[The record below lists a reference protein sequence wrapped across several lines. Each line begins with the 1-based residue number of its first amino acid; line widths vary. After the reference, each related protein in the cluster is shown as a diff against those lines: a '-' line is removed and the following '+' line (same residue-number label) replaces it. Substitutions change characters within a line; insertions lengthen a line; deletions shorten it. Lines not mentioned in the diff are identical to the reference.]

1 MKKRIAA
8 FLVVLFT
15 LISFSACENVE
26 YPSESSASG
35 EYSTYYDQLRE
46 ELPDITE
53 NGEIPEEKTFYII
66 TDDGSVFTR
75 DESSAGTI
83 NDAVRR
89 RDEFL
94 REKYGANIRV
104 RTEKANKIVDELR
117 AANASGTEFCDMLS
131 ISAKDTVNLYLE
143 GLLCDMNSLPD
154 FNPENE
160 YFNENNATSLALNS
174 EFYILADPSTRYFN
188 EIYTMFFNR
197 DLVLA
202 SGCENP
208 ETLAAQGKWTWDK
221 FSEIE
226 KTVAAEVVNKE
237 IAELAT
243 DVFGFSAYYSANNYG
258 QVMYV
263 SCGMPMITNTY
274 KNEIDFS
281 LEVDKAVE
289 IGKYLFRINDSK
301 ARLPYEGDIASNAFK
316 NGRLAFFTN
325 KLGYIGALRDGTK
338 KGSEFGLLPMPKYNE
353 QQEGYHCLVDPAA
366 RVISV
371 PKTVVYKEADHKR
384 FVGAVISGMCAVSG
398 KTVKEAFLSDTI
410 IKSLNDNEEAVMLKI
425 VVESA
430 TFDFCTV
437 YGSKIT
443 TVHNATVNAINEYID
458 VGSDMR
464 NTILRNI
471 DALRNSAKT
480 NFR

>member
-1 MKKRIAA
+1 
-8 FLVVLFT
+8 LNT
-15 LISFSACENVE
+15 D
-26 YPSESSASG
+26 
-35 EYSTYYDQLRE
+35 YSNYYDQLAG
-46 ELPDITE
+46 ELPNLNEDGTA
-53 NGEIPEEKTFYII
+53 PEERTFYII
-66 TDDGSVFTR
+66 TDDGSVFTQ
-75 DESSAGTI
+75 DESSVGTI

-94 REKYGANIRV
+94 RQKYGANIKV
-104 RTEKANKIVDELR
+104 RTEKTSKIVDELR

-131 ISAKDTVNLYLE
+131 ISSKDTVNLYLS
-143 GLLCDMNSLPD
+143 GLLCNMNS
-154 FNPENE
+154 FPEFDPEGE
-160 YFNENNATSLALNS
+160 YFNENNATSLALDS
-174 EFYILADPSTRYFN
+174 EFYILSDPTTRYFN

-197 DLVLA
+197 DLVLS

-208 ETLAAQGKWTWDK
+208 ETLAAQGKWTWDE

-226 KTVAAEVVNKE
+226 KTVAAEVVNKVV
-237 IAELAT
+237 ADLAT
-243 DVFGFSAYYSANNYG
+243 DIFGFSAYYNTNNYG

-263 SCGMPMITNTY
+263 SCGRPMISNTY

-281 LEVDKAVE
+281 LEVDEAVE
-289 IGKYLFRINDSK
+289 IGKYLFKINDSK
-301 ARLPYEGDIASNAFK
+301 ARLPYEGDVASNAFK

-325 KLGYIGALRDGTK
+325 KLGYINALRDGTK

-353 QQEGYHCLVDPAA
+353 QQENYCCLVDPAA

-371 PKTVVYKEADHKR
+371 PKTVDSKDQDYKK
-384 FVGAVISGMCAVSG
+384 FVGAVISGMCAVSR

-410 IKSLNDNEEAVMLKI
+410 IKTLNDNEEAVMLKT

-430 TFDFCTV
+430 TFDFCSV
-437 YGSKIT
+437 YGSRINS
-443 TVHNATVNAINEYID
+443 VHNATVNAINEYID